1 MISCKNMSHHT
12 VHGYTNIALQSGIS
26 SIYVVPRTA
35 FFTGSELGFGLGLNV
50 RIRGLSGTV
59 AVLLR
64 VIVVSKVT
72 LILSGLT
79 NRMPID

>member
-1 MISCKNMSHHT
+1 M
-12 VHGYTNIALQSGIS
+12 
-26 SIYVVPRTA
+26 
-35 FFTGSELGFGLGLNV
+35 GLNV